1 MKNKLT
7 FILTTIATGGLVLL
21 ALPFVRNNY
30 KNDSPL
36 RRLRRARRERRRI
49 ENRRILDEEWF
60 SNMDEESSAK
70 DKEASVKE
78 RVPASRILP
87 PTRRRK

>member
-49 ENRRILDEEWF
+49 ENRRIPDEEWF
-60 SNMDEESSAK
+60 SNMDEERSTK
-70 DKEASVKE
+70 NETSVKE